1 MVPDVEQQFVD
12 VHSCRGND
20 HFQAGQDFF
29 VEAPTVLLGPL
40 LKGGVNGARNIFQ
53 GDGFHICNH
62 ITTIMVVNH
71 AGSKEACHVLP

>member
-40 LKGGVNGARNIFQ
+40 LQGGVNRSRNVF
-53 GDGFHICNH
+53 
-62 ITTIMVVNH
+62 
-71 AGSKEACHVLP
+71 